1 MFTRF
6 TGIASSDCDTIS
18 IHCIIKFYLDFFQ
31 KIKLCCQE
39 HVQASRIYTHE
50 FLRKKQF
57 FLTFW
62 VWLYKKQLGSLRG
75 IYHSPRCC
83 WYVKSLLFSFWVYMI
98 KGDDTLTE
106 ISPFEVKWVEQ
117 KSIQT
122 LQPSETKI
130 IQMRMYQFKLAK
142 SQTYFYDVVM
152 IMYNL
157 TRWKG
162 II

>member
-1 MFTRF
+1 
-6 TGIASSDCDTIS
+6 
-18 IHCIIKFYLDFFQ
+18 
-31 KIKLCCQE
+31 
-39 HVQASRIYTHE
+39 
-50 FLRKKQF
+50 
-57 FLTFW
+57 
-62 VWLYKKQLGSLRG
+62 
-75 IYHSPRCC
+75 
-83 WYVKSLLFSFWVYMI
+83 MI

-106 ISPFEVKWVEQ
+106 ISPFEAKWVEQ

-152 IMYNL
+152 NMYNL

-162 II
+162 IM